1 MLGIKFLNDLE
12 GSDSLISS
20 RDSRDINFL
29 FYFFYMMNHRFL
41 FIMYLTLL
49 YFNIL
54 FLKNM
59 NVIERFIS

>member
-20 RDSRDINFL
+20 RDWRDINFL